1 MQFDESTINR
11 VFGLME
17 VDSEE
22 FKALYKEPNYELI
35 LQEMA
40 NESSPCSTNSNQK
53 VMS

>member
-11 VFGLME
+11 VFGLTE

-35 LQEMA
+35 LQELD
-40 NESSPCSTNSNQK
+40 NGSSPWTTNAN
-53 VMS
+53 